1 MLADG
6 ADPRVLPAKHMRS
19 LVWLAQRL
27 GQKTSNEDYSTA
39 YSRREVAEFY
49 LGSDHSYLVSSLS
62 IAIDQEIDRIGT
74 AKLSDVLFTDIKL

>member
-1 MLADG
+1 
-6 ADPRVLPAKHMRS
+6 MRN

-27 GQKTSNEDYSTA
+27 GQKISNEDYSTA

-62 IAIDQEIDRIGT
+62 IAIDREIDGT
-74 AKLSDVLFTDIKL
+74 AKLSEVMFTDINL